1 MEVVARDPKDSLQHL
16 VQIKGGEDGL
26 ARIVQNCDFCHSKG
40 ILSSGTAVTEVPKVT
55 IFFGH
60 NNAFLI
66 AISPISTFEP
76 CGSGRRRT
84 DKTRNPAPSLNQTAR
99 ADAGPRVGAKAPSG
113 NRQHFPT
120 LRRAMPGRGLPA
132 PDSPVIDGLDTIA
145 ALPGCRVPATAVLSC

>member
-40 ILSSGTAVTEVPKVT
+40 ILSSGTAVTEVPKVPS
-55 IFFGH
+55 FFGH

-76 CGSGRRRT
+76 CGSGRKQPG
-84 DKTRNPAPSLNQTAR
+84 KTRNPGPFLNPVEMAG
-99 ADAGPRVGAKAPSG
+99 AGPRVGGRTPSG
-113 NRQHFPT
+113 NKQHSQAP
-120 LRRAMPGRGLPA
+120 RRAMPARG
-132 PDSPVIDGLDTIA
+132 
-145 ALPGCRVPATAVLSC
+145 